1 MANSPLYDRKWRARR
16 ARQLSEHPLC
26 AMCLRLQARVTA
38 ATVADH
44 IVPHRGDPVLFAGPL
59 QSLCASCHS
68 SLKQQVENGGLMKGC
83 DSAGVPL
90 DPRHPWNKPGGSR

>member
-1 MANSPLYDRKWRARR
+1 MSGSNLYDRQWRKRR
-16 ARQLSEHPLC
+16 LAQLQAEPLC
-26 AMCLRLQARVTA
+26 KLCMDLHGRVTQ

-68 SLKQQVENGGLMKGC
+68 SLKQQVENSGRMRGSDANGM
-83 DSAGVPL
+83 PL
-90 DPRHPWNKPGGSR
+90 DPAHPWNRSGGR